1 MKEYTGDKIR
11 NVAIVG
17 HGGAGTT
24 SVTEALLYRSG
35 AISRM
40 CKVEDGATTPDYEP
54 EEIKRRSPLT
64 PLWHLLNGVIP
75 RLTSSTLPALLT
87 SLPKLKE
94 LLEQ

>member
-40 CKVEDGATTPDYEP
+40 CKVEARPVNKLLPTNFW
-54 EEIKRRSPLT
+54 I
-64 PLWHLLNGVIP
+64 LWVGQWHNIYAH
-75 RLTSSTLPALLT
+75 SCAQNS
-87 SLPKLKE
+87 
-94 LLEQ
+94 

>member
-1 MKEYTGDKIR
+1 MKEYTGDRIR

-40 CKVEDGATTPDYEP
+40 CKVEDGATTCTTGRKFFPP
-54 EEIKRRSPLT
+54 
-64 PLWHLLNGVIP
+64 
-75 RLTSSTLPALLT
+75 TL
-87 SLPKLKE
+87 SLAI
-94 LLEQ
+94 

>member
-24 SVTEALLYRSG
+24 SLTEALLYRSG

-40 CKVEDGATTPDYEP
+40 CKVEDGQTTTDLSQR
-54 EEIKRRSPLT
+54 KSSAVFLSVRPLR
-64 PLWHLLNGVIP
+64 LLNGTMSRSTSLIP
-75 RLTSSTLPALLT
+75 RDLLI
-87 SLPKLKE
+87 S
-94 LLEQ
+94 